1 MTAIRLWKS
10 RDSQERPHERLM
22 VWRDA
27 MSLVEAIYCL
37 SHDFPDSERFGLTA
51 QMRRA
56 AISVP
61 SNIAEGA
68 ARRST
73 AEYLRYLSMAR
84 GSLAELDTQLQI
96 AARLQF
102 GSPDTA
108 TLDLLNRTFARLNA
122 LIRTLDESR
131 HLREPGAL
139 YESPL
144 SNPQSHAR

>member
-1 MTAIRLWKS
+1 
-10 RDSQERPHERLM
+10 M

-96 AARLQF
+96 AVRLQF

>member
-1 MTAIRLWKS
+1 MI
-10 RDSQERPHERLM
+10 RDSQERPHERLT

-27 MSLVEAIYCL
+27 MSLVEAIYRL

-56 AISVP
+56 AISIP

-68 ARRST
+68 AHRST

-96 AARLQF
+96 ATRLQF
-102 GSPDTA
+102 ASPDA
-108 TLDLLNRTFARLNA
+108 AIADLLNRTFAKLNA
-122 LIRTLDESR
+122 LIRSLGKSR
-131 HLREPGAL
+131 HLRETSAF
-139 YESPL
+139 YESPIP
-144 SNPQSHAR
+144 NPQSHAR

>member
-1 MTAIRLWKS
+1 MI
-10 RDSQERPHERLM
+10 RDSQERPHERLT

-27 MSLVEAIYCL
+27 MSLVEAIYRL

-96 AARLQF
+96 ATRLQF
-102 GSPDTA
+102 ASPDA
-108 TLDLLNRTFARLNA
+108 AILDLLNRTFARLNA
-122 LIRTLDESR
+122 LIRTLEESR

-139 YESPL
+139 YESPI

>member
-1 MTAIRLWKS
+1 
-10 RDSQERPHERLM
+10 M

-27 MSLVEAIYCL
+27 MSLVEAIYRL

-73 AEYLRYLSMAR
+73 ADYLRYLSIAR

-96 AARLQF
+96 AIRLQF

-144 SNPQSHAR
+144 SNPESHAR